1 MAIHLH
7 FLGIQ
12 FYANKGKLLSGRL
25 LVMERILEQSYEKAL
40 SFSTMKKFFPQK
52 RLLFVP
58 NFMIIEL
65 LLIIGL
71 NLTVELLRLVGQLI

>member
-40 SFSTMKKFFPQK
+40 SSGTMKKFFPQK
-52 RLLFVP
+52 RLLFVL

-65 LLIIGL
+65 FLTIGL
-71 NLTVELLRLVGQLI
+71 NITIKL